1 MLNKKIIGE
10 NFSRAAQN
18 YEAVALVQ
26 KQAAEKLCH
35 LASPFIRDDLRI
47 LDLGSGTGFVSRSL
61 NNLQNGPR
69 NKCGVTIGEYGVTI
83 GEYGVTIGE
92 YGVTIGEWGTT
103 TTEKKTPICCFS
115 PNVVTPH
122 SPLVT
127 PHLLRGPLVFEADLS
142 LSMLQQHPN
151 NFKINCDFENLPF
164 RNHSFDILIS
174 SFSLQWLSDFEK
186 NFLQFSALLKPHGI
200 FAFCIPTDK
209 SLEELKLASIESGC
223 DFHFNILPKI
233 SDLKSALKKC
243 GFEERLLE
251 LEVIKS
257 EFTDAFQA
265 LKSIKKTGANYT
277 TKRKF
282 VSKTQLTQFHSFCL
296 KNFSQPNKK
305 ISISWN
311 VSFFIFQKL
320 S

>member
-1 MLNKKIIGE
+1 MLNKRIIGE

-35 LASPFIRDDLRI
+35 LASPFIRDGLRI

-69 NKCGVTIGEYGVTI
+69 NI
-83 GEYGVTIGE
+83 
-92 YGVTIGEWGTT
+92 
-103 TTEKKTPICCFS
+103 
-115 PNVVTPH
+115 VTPYSPLVSPYSPLVSPYSPLVTPY

-142 LSMLQQHPN
+142 LSMLQQHPS

-282 VSKTQLTQFHSFCL
+282 VSKTQLTQFRSFCL

>member
-1 MLNKKIIGE
+1 MIIGIFDRDLPQIVNDVE
-10 NFSRAAQN
+10 KDGQSF
-18 YEAVALVQ
+18 
-26 KQAAEKLCH
+26 KQY
-35 LASPFIRDDLRI
+35 
-47 LDLGSGTGFVSRSL
+47 G
-61 NNLQNGPR
+61 NN
-69 NKCGVTIGEYGVTI
+69 V
-83 GEYGVTIGE
+83 
-92 YGVTIGEWGTT
+92 
-103 TTEKKTPICCFS
+103 
-115 PNVVTPH
+115 
-122 SPLVT
+122 
-127 PHLLRGPLVFEADLS
+127 
-142 LSMLQQHPN
+142 
-151 NFKINCDFENLPF
+151 
-164 RNHSFDILIS
+164 
-174 SFSLQWLSDFEK
+174 
-186 NFLQFSALLKPHGI
+186 

-282 VSKTQLTQFHSFCL
+282 VSKTQLTQFRSFCL

>member
-1 MLNKKIIGE
+1 MLNKRIIGE

-26 KQAAEKLCH
+26 QQAAKKLCH

-61 NNLQNGPR
+61 NNLQNRPR
-69 NKCGVTIGEYGVTI
+69 NIL
-83 GEYGVTIGE
+83 
-92 YGVTIGEWGTT
+92 
-103 TTEKKTPICCFS
+103 TPYS
-115 PNVVTPH
+115 PLLSPH

-142 LSMLQQHPN
+142 LSMLQQHPS

-209 SLEELKLASIESGC
+209 SLEEAFNFFCMEIQPKMQPFADALNKKLIAC
-223 DFHFNILPKI
+223 PFTK
-233 SDLKSALKKC
+233 
-243 GFEERLLE
+243 E
-251 LEVIKS
+251 LDQAQY
-257 EFTDAFQA
+257 FTYLRSVQ
-265 LKSIKKTGANYT
+265 KSIDLFRTENIAIQAELSVLQQQYGTIAGKMTIQHEGQEYT
-277 TKRKF
+277 LQQAAQFFQWDHCGRTR
-282 VSKTQLTQFHSFCL
+282 TQNEIIMHHQLTC
-296 KNFSQPNKK
+296 
-305 ISISWN
+305 
-311 VSFFIFQKL
+311 VFFT
-320 S
+320 

>member
-1 MLNKKIIGE
+1 MLNKRIIGE

-35 LASPFIRDDLRI
+35 LASPFIRDGLRI

-69 NKCGVTIGEYGVTI
+69 NI
-83 GEYGVTIGE
+83 
-92 YGVTIGEWGTT
+92 
-103 TTEKKTPICCFS
+103 
-115 PNVVTPH
+115 VTPYSPLVSPYSPLVSPYSPLVSPYSPLVTPY

-142 LSMLQQHPN
+142 LSMLQQHPS

-282 VSKTQLTQFHSFCL
+282 VSKTQLTQFRSFCL